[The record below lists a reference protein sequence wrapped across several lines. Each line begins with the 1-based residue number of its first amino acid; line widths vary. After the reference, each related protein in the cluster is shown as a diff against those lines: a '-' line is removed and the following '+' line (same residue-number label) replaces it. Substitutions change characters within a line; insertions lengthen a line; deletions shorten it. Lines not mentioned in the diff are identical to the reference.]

1 MRASLPAWSALWLIA
16 TLLTVSALGV
26 AAQSPARTH
35 VGHILTAFSGT
46 PDGAALLAV
55 AEADAALAVQHAQ
68 LAGRDQTDIGPMH
81 QHARHVMQILDP
93 AALATGPGSGFGVGP
108 AARAIAQHAELAAQG
123 GTDGV
128 RTHSGHVATAARAVD
143 ARAMEMIELAR
154 RLTRTTDYM
163 AAYDMVR
170 QLQAFAGQLVP
181 GSDTTGDGQI
191 ALDEGG
197 LQHVRQHAELLSTAA
212 GQ

>member
-1 MRASLPAWSALWLIA
+1 MRSLRSFWFWLLAASFGLS
-16 TLLTVSALGV
+16 SLGA
-26 AAQSPARTH
+26 AAQSPAQTH
-35 VGHILTAFSGT
+35 VGHILSAFSET
-46 PDGAALLAV
+46 PNGAALLAV

-93 AALATGPGSGFGVGP
+93 AAMATGPGSGFGVGP

-123 GTDGV
+123 VADGV
-128 RTHSGHVATAARAVD
+128 RTHAGHVATAARAVD
-143 ARAMEMIELAR
+143 TRATQMIELAR
-154 RLTRTTDYM
+154 QLTRTTDYM

-170 QLQAFAGQLVP
+170 QLQTLAGQLVP
-181 GSDTTGDGQI
+181 GADTSGDGQI
-191 ALDEGG
+191 ALGEGG
-197 LQHVRQHAELLSTAA
+197 LQHVRQHTELLSTAA

>member
-1 MRASLPAWSALWLIA
+1 MRATLALGRFGLMAASLA
-16 TLLTVSALGV
+16 VSAPGL
-26 AAQSPARTH
+26 AAQAPAQTH

-46 PDGAALLAV
+46 PNGAALVAV
-55 AEADAALAVQHAQ
+55 AEADAALAAQHAR
-68 LAGRDQTDIGPMH
+68 LAGADQTDIGPMH

-123 GTDGV
+123 GADGV

-143 ARAMEMIELAR
+143 ARATEMIELAR

-170 QLQAFAGQLVP
+170 QLQTLAGQLVA
-181 GSDTTGDGQI
+181 GADTSGDGQI
-191 ALDEGG
+191 ALGEGG
-197 LQHVRQHAELLSTAA
+197 LQHVRQHAELLRTAA